1 MFRRR
6 LAPTV
11 AFAATVLL
19 ALGLVACQ
27 GQTVPLLSDPKAI
40 LTAAAT
46 EAAAATSVHL
56 DVSAEGSLVIDPL
69 GTGAGAPIDLRGSTA
84 AADIDLTGR
93 NARVTFTVPG
103 VLGIAGEVIA
113 IDEKVYLRSTLTG
126 PQFQVTDAAVANG
139 APTDSPLKGL
149 VDLLAQP
156 GLDPVKGADV
166 SCGGGT
172 CYAITINLTAEELAA
187 LGADG
192 IPLPTD
198 LPIPLPD
205 LSTATV
211 DLTIQVEQATTRLSG
226 ISAVADLGEMGEL
239 TGELTFSKWSE
250 SVSIN
255 PPPADQ
261 VAPPA

>member
-1 MFRRR
+1 MYRTPTPI
-6 LAPTV
+6 LALAT
-11 AFAATVLL
+11 TVLL
-19 ALGLVACQ
+19 AMGLVACQ
-27 GQTVPLLSDPKAI
+27 NQAVPLLSDPKAI
-40 LTAAAT
+40 LSAAAT

-56 DVSAEGSLVIDPL
+56 DVSGEGSLVIDPL
-69 GTGAGAPIDLRGSTA
+69 GTGAGAPINLRGSTA
-84 AADIDLTGR
+84 AADLDLTGR
-93 NARVTFTVPG
+93 DARATFSMPG
-103 VLGIAGEVIA
+103 LLGMAGEVIA
-113 IDEKVYLRSTLTG
+113 VDDKVYLRSTLTG
-126 PQFQVTDAAVANG
+126 PQYRVTDAAVPSG
-139 APTDSPLKGL
+139 GTTDSPLKGL

-172 CYAITINLTAEELAA
+172 CYTVTIELTADELAA

-205 LSTATV
+205 LGAATI
-211 DLTIQVEQATTRLSG
+211 DLTIMVEQSTTRLSG
-226 ISAVADLGEMGEL
+226 IRAVAGLGDTGDL
-239 TGELTFSKWSE
+239 TAELTFTKWGE
-250 SVSIN
+250 PVSID